1 MEVTIS
7 LVLQIIALVLFAIAA
22 ASIPTGRLNAVA
34 AGLFCWLL
42 STLL

>member
-1 MEVTIS
+1 MEVTIA

-22 ASIPTGRLNAVA
+22 ISVSTGRLNAVA

>member
-1 MEVTIS
+1 MDFSVS

-22 ASIPTGRLNAVA
+22 ISVSTGRLNAVA